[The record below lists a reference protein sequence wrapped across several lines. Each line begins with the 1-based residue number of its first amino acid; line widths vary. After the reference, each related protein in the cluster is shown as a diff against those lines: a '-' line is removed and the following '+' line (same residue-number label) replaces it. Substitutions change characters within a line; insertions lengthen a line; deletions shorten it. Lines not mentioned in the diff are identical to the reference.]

1 MSTDDYLD
9 AMSEINDDRLSDA
22 LEEAHEAW
30 LTVLDAGGYSE
41 EDLPFDVFLEECERC
56 DY

>member
-1 MSTDDYLD
+1 MSTDEYLD

-22 LEEAHEAW
+22 LAEAHEAW

-41 EDLPFDVFLEECERC
+41 EDLPFDEFLERR
-56 DY
+56 Y